1 MANITEIIQSIL
13 QTDQLTSEII
23 ASAIIFSIIAVVG
36 WTVYFVFSR
45 YLVAWAGKTK
55 STLDDDILKNVK
67 PITILIV
74 LIAGFYYSLSSLSSL
89 QPYTVQLSK
98 IFSVLGILIG
108 AFMVTKIASILI
120 NWYGSRISRKNVNNN
135 HILFLLKKIVQ
146 LIVYILAFLI
156 ILWVL
161 GIDLSGVVVGL
172 GVGGIAIAF
181 ALQSTLSDFFSAFSI
196 YFDRPFEIGD
206 FIVVGDHSG
215 TVTNIG
221 IKSTRIQ
228 LLQGEELVVPNKELT
243 STNVRNF
250 KKLKRRRI
258 TFTIGVRYNTPVD
271 KLKKIPQI
279 ITNIIENIELA
290 ELFLVRFTEF
300 GEFSLRFTIIYYVK
314 VADYTKYLETQEKI
328 NFAIKEAFEKEGIEF
343 AFPTKTV
350 YLQK

>member
-1 MANITEIIQSIL
+1 MATIAEIIQDML
-13 QTDQLTSEII
+13 QTNQITSEII
-23 ASAIIFSIIAVVG
+23 ASAILFSIIAVAG
-36 WTVYFVFSR
+36 WVTYIIFSR
-45 YLVAWAGKTK
+45 YLAAWAGKTK
-55 STLDDDILKNVK
+55 NAFDDEILRNVK
-67 PITILIV
+67 PLTVVIV
-74 LIAGFYYSLSSLSSL
+74 VVAGLYYSLGSLSDL
-89 QPYTVQLSK
+89 QPYMVQLSQV
-98 IFSVLGILIG
+98 FGVLGILIG
-108 AFMVTKIASILI
+108 AYTVTKITNILI
-120 NWYGSRISRKNVNNN
+120 DWYGSRKSKQANNN
-135 HILFLLKKIVQ
+135 HLLFLFKKIIQ
-146 LIVYILAFLI
+146 LVVYVLAFLV

-161 GIDLSGVVVGL
+161 GINLSGIVVGL

-181 ALQSTLSDFFSAFSI
+181 ALQNTLSDFFSAFSI

-206 FIVVGDHSG
+206 FIVVGEHSG

-250 KKLKRRRI
+250 RKLKRRRI

-314 VADYTKYLETQEKI
+314 VAEYAKYLETQEKI
-328 NFAIKEAFEKEGIEF
+328 NFAIMEAFKGEGIEF

-350 YLQK
+350 YLEK